1 MKKTKNLLSCVFAA
15 GMIVVVILVVLYESD
30 ILVSGMLAG
39 AHQSEFL
46 WTTLMELATLGCAF
60 LALRLFKFDKVHRA
74 LNDQKAVAL
83 KKWGLLR
90 LLLLFLPLLAD
101 TLLYYIYMNPTF
113 GYLGIILALCLP
125 FVYPSEGRC
134 IAETEQ

>member
-60 LALRLFKFDKVHRA
+60 LALRLLKFDRVHRA
-74 LNDQKAVAL
+74 LNEQKAVAL

-101 TLLYYIYMNPTF
+101 TLLYYIYMNPIF

>member
-1 MKKTKNLLSCVFAA
+1 MCLCSRHDRRCQ
-15 GMIVVVILVVLYESD
+15 SD

-60 LALRLFKFDKVHRA
+60 LALRLFKFDRVHRA
-74 LNDQKAVAL
+74 LNEQKAVAL

-134 IAETEQ
+134 ISETE

>member
-1 MKKTKNLLSCVFAA
+1 MKKTKNLLTCVFAA
-15 GMIVVVILVVLYESD
+15 GMIVVVILVD
-30 ILVSGMLAG
+30 
-39 AHQSEFL
+39 
-46 WTTLMELATLGCAF
+46 
-60 LALRLFKFDKVHRA
+60 RVHRA

-125 FVYPSEGRC
+125 FVYPSESRC